1 MSDNYNDQRDEGGL
15 FSDEMPKRE
24 NPYLKKNREK
34 AKAEAEKAKKAEAEK
49 DKKAEKAE
57 KARWDKPVTAEA
69 ETAEPLA
76 SAEKAPKRALRVDEN
91 GNPRKRTFSDFMFE
105 HVKLI
110 ASLATILVVLSLV
123 LITDVVGIV
132 QNMITQSENAAKEE
146 ISLTYVQGLAEKS
159 GPITWDDFKKFRYDE
174 DKGKEYMTWKL
185 TVKSTDYEVWVTGVN
200 ATRSPSAV
208 WLIDMRSGDRMSLGV
223 DDFEDFIREHTKK

>member
-34 AKAEAEKAKKAEAEK
+34 AKAEAKKTKMAERRE
-49 DKKAEKAE
+49 ES
-57 KARWDKPVTAEA
+57 RGDKPVFISESMTEPVA
-69 ETAEPLA
+69 ETSP
-76 SAEKAPKRALRVDEN
+76 DEETR
-91 GNPRKRTFSDFMFE
+91 GGRKRTFSDFMFE

-110 ASLATILVVLSLV
+110 ASLITVVVILSLV

-132 QNMITQSENAAKEE
+132 QGIITDRQNAAKEE
-146 ISLTYVQGLAEKS
+146 ISLTYVQGLSEKAGS
-159 GPITWDDFKKFRYDE
+159 ITWDDFRKFRYDE
-174 DKGKEYMTWKL
+174 DKGTTYVTWKL

-200 ATRSPSAV
+200 ATNKPSAV

-223 DDFEDFIREHTKK
+223 DDFEEFIREHTKK